1 MVIIRK
7 YQEPE
12 LEANQTQNKKV
23 FYVVRMCIRAQSTS
37 TGEAN
42 RTSFIDD
49 SSNLYTVIQELS
61 TRIKTKL
68 SLYLNSLYH
77 ALRFISKLLY

>member
-12 LEANQTQNKKV
+12 LETNQTQNKKV
-23 FYVVRMCIRAQSTS
+23 FYMVRMCRRAQSTS

-49 SSNLYTVIQELS
+49 SSNLYTVIQELT

-68 SLYLNSLYH
+68 FQYLNSLYH
-77 ALRFISKLLY
+77 ALRLLLKLLC